1 MNVYFIKDGVKH
13 YIRTVKSYEEFEKLQ
28 EEFKNVKLYL
38 EY

>member
-1 MNVYFIKDGVKH
+1 MNVYFIKDCVKH